1 MSSESIRSV
10 HNARRT
16 LWNAPW
22 RLEGICPVLVL
33 DRSCFDYCF
42 TLDEKEY
49 AMSAMSNLHLQLTIA
64 MEHTADKLREATNDG
79 SGEIMEATCN
89 TAIELLQVCANAF
102 AEVREGSS
110 NGN

>member
-1 MSSESIRSV
+1 M
-10 HNARRT
+10 HNARLI

-22 RLEGICPVLVL
+22 RLESLLSVLVL
-33 DRSCFDYCF
+33 DRSRFDYRAS
-42 TLDEKEY
+42 LDEKEY

-89 TAIELLQVCANAF
+89 TAIELLEICANAF
-102 AEVREGSS
+102 AQVRQGSS

>member
-1 MSSESIRSV
+1 MV
-10 HNARRT
+10 HNARLI

-22 RLEGICPVLVL
+22 RLESLLSVLVL
-33 DRSCFDYCF
+33 DRSRFDYRAS
-42 TLDEKEY
+42 LDEKEY

-89 TAIELLQVCANAF
+89 TAIELLQICANAF

>member
-1 MSSESIRSV
+1 MECV

-16 LWNAPW
+16 LWNAPG

-33 DRSCFDYCF
+33 DRSCFDYRS